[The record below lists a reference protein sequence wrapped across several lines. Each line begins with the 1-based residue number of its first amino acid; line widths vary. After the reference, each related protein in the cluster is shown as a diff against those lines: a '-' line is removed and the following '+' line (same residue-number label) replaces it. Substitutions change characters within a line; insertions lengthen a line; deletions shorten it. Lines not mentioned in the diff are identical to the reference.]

1 MKPVYP
7 QGEDR
12 TDAPL
17 STATTIRPMP
27 EDLVLQEQMRRLH
40 NTRARQR
47 AARHHRAGRPL
58 I

>member
-1 MKPVYP
+1 MKSVYP

-12 TDAPL
+12 MEAPL
-17 STATTIRPMP
+17 PSATTIPSLN

-47 AARHHRAGRPL
+47 AARHHRAGR
-58 I
+58 

>member
-7 QGEDR
+7 QGDDR
-12 TDAPL
+12 AEAPL
-17 STATTIRPMP
+17 PSATAIHPLH
-27 EDLVLQEQMRRLH
+27 EDLLHQEQMRRLH

-47 AARHHRAGRPL
+47 AARHHRAGRSL

>member
-12 TDAPL
+12 ADAPL
-17 STATTIRPMP
+17 AAAATILPMH

>member
-12 TDAPL
+12 SEAPF
-17 STATTIRPMP
+17 TPATTSHPLH
-27 EDLVLQEQMRRLH
+27 EDLLLQEQMRRLH